1 MTTAAAMT
9 DVRGRRARWTGAL
22 VIAPG
27 AAAVFAAAVS
37 WAAQS
42 TPTTATTPAVASTP
56 QPPSVAASATARG
69 AAVARELRRTVA
81 TRQRRAAALDAELT
95 ALTKQLVTIRAA
107 NRRAVHQSPGTAAN
121 PGSAVTYQPSQQQQQ
136 PVQQQIQ
143 APVYQQAPAPAPAP
157 PPVQVVTGASG
168 KP

>member
-9 DVRGRRARWTGAL
+9 DARGRRARWTGAL

-27 AAAVFAAAVS
+27 AAAVFAAAVA

-42 TPTTATTPAVASTP
+42 TPTTATTPAVGSTP

-69 AAVARELRRTVA
+69 AAAARELRRTVA

-107 NRRAVHQSPGTAAN
+107 NRRAAHQSPGTAAN
-121 PGSAVTYQPSQQQQQ
+121 PGSAVTYQPSQQQ